1 MTKTI
6 YVSWANPH
14 NREKLVRKFNVVPA
28 PEKIRSFDA
37 VPVYTTTDG
46 NQYFYDRA
54 GELFGNKEDAIAQS
68 KSELLARI
76 GELEAQAFAI
86 KDEIESLLRILRKG
100 G

>member
-28 PEKIRSFDA
+28 PEKMRR
-37 VPVYTTTDG
+37 VHTCPVYMTANGTRF
-46 NQYFYDRA
+46 FYERGDSVF
-54 GELFGNKEDAIAQS
+54 ENKEDAIEQS

-76 GELEAQAFAI
+76 GELEEKAFVI
-86 KDEIESLLRILRKG
+86 KDEIASLLRMLRG
-100 G
+100 GG